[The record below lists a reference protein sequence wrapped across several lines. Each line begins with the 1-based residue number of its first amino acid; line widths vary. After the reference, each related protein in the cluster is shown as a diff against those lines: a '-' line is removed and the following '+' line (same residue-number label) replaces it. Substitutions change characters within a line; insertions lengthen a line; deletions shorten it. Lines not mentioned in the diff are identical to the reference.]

1 MGYNFKSDISL
12 FIYRGGGHLESST
25 CLFHSQKNKLD
36 TLVEVG
42 CLNLAHFKCAVKTI
56 AKFHAVGLCHKQML
70 WHTFAQQSN
79 QAQASKSFEDV
90 EVEGM

>member
-1 MGYNFKSDISL
+1 M
-12 FIYRGGGHLESST
+12 GGGTWNRLHVSLN
-25 CLFHSQKNKLD
+25 LKKNKLD